1 MRLLFSF
8 LLSLALATQAVAQG
22 IEFFQG
28 RWEEAIEEA
37 KKQGKPIFVD
47 AYAKW
52 CGPCKRM
59 AATTFKSAEAG
70 EFFNKNFIN
79 VKLDAEEGD
88 GIVFRR
94 KYPVSAF
101 PTLFFIDEKGEV
113 LHKLVGAQDVKG
125 LIEQGNLALRK
136 VDFSKEY
143 AAEYEKGNREPEL
156 IYNYVKSL
164 NKSNKSSLKIANEY
178 IRTQKDLTTEFN
190 LRFLL
195 EAAVEADSRLFTL
208 LIENRKAIAKLE
220 GEPAVAD
227 RIELAC
233 GNTVKKAIEF
243 ETPELLDEAKSKMKQ
258 HYPERSAAFAA
269 KADLDYAKARKDAK
283 AFGKA
288 CEDYVKKVVKDNP
301 KDLNRIAEDIHTY
314 FGGDEK
320 CMKQAEKYAKDAAE
334 KGNTHEFYYTYA
346 AILLKNGKKKDA
358 LDAANKSLALTGEDA
373 TAKQSVEQLIKR
385 IEG

>member
-1 MRLLFSF
+1 LAASLQNISGHKAFILYLHFSKHLFDMRLLFSF
-8 LLSLALATQAVAQG
+8 LLTLALATQAAAQG

-28 RWEEAIEEA
+28 RWEDAIEEA
-37 KKQGKPIFVD
+37 KKLGKPIFVD

-164 NKSNKSSLKIANEY
+164 NKSNKSSLKISNEY

-243 ETPELLDEAKSKMKQ
+243 ETPELLDEA
-258 HYPERSAAFAA
+258 
-269 KADLDYAKARKDAK
+269 
-283 AFGKA
+283 
-288 CEDYVKKVVKDNP
+288 
-301 KDLNRIAEDIHTY
+301 
-314 FGGDEK
+314 
-320 CMKQAEKYAKDAAE
+320 
-334 KGNTHEFYYTYA
+334 
-346 AILLKNGKKKDA
+346 
-358 LDAANKSLALTGEDA
+358 
-373 TAKQSVEQLIKR
+373 
-385 IEG
+385 